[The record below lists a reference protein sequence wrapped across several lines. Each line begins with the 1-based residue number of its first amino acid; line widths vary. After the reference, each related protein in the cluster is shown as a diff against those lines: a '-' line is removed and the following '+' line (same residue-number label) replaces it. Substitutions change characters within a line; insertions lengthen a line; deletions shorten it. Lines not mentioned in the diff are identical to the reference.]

1 MSEETAVLDAPPQT
15 AAAEPQL
22 ADLERELKDRGLIHD
37 IEPPAQKT
45 AVKEPAA
52 VTGDKPKGDQPP
64 KPPEPA
70 QPTTIPPKD
79 DDTPSNKAFANM
91 RTALKDASAKQAA
104 MERTIAELQAKVSP
118 PAPATPPEQA
128 FKQLND
134 ALTGKA
140 ENAASATSAAKAA
153 ISAMPVEDVR
163 KVIAMAERGE
173 LGEDSANILALARE
187 ELAPA
192 LDRALQ
198 AREALEG
205 ERQQTEKW
213 RTDNDA
219 SLQRITEQHPDLKQT
234 DSALF
239 KFLADFRE
247 KYVARLDADG
257 NVTEKLA
264 LYPLMSDPSWPEK
277 IIPVAVE
284 MFNAQGLAAKA
295 KEADALK
302 EKLDRQRTPAGGGN
316 HPSPGDKGAASEV
329 EQLEQELR
337 DRGNIPLSGRRG

>member
-1 MSEETAVLDAPPQT
+1 MSETAVLDAPQT
-15 AAAEPQL
+15 DTPAAEV
-22 ADLERELKDRGLIHD
+22 ADLEKQLSEQGIIHD

-45 AVKEPAA
+45 AVKAPTAA
-52 VTGDKPKGDQPP
+52 PVDDGKPKGDQPP
-64 KPPEPA
+64 KPTEPA
-70 QPTTIPPKD
+70 QPTAPPTKD
-79 DDTPSNKAFANM
+79 DDTPTGKAFASM
-91 RTALKDASAKQAA
+91 RIALKEAASKQTA
-104 MERTIAELQAKVSP
+104 MERELAELRTKVSP

-140 ENAASATSAAKAA
+140 EDAATATQTAKAA
-153 ISAMPVEDVR
+153 IQAMPVEDVR

-192 LDRALQ
+192 IDRALQ
-198 AREALEG
+198 ARDVLEG

-213 RTDNDA
+213 QQDNDA
-219 SLQRITEQHPDLKQT
+219 SLRKMAEQHPDLAKT

-247 KYVARLDADG
+247 KYVAKLDEQG

-264 LYPLMSDPSWPEK
+264 LYPLMSDPNWPEK
-277 IIPVAVE
+277 VIPVAVE
-284 MFNAQGLAAKA
+284 LFNAQGLSAKA
-295 KEADALK
+295 READALK

-316 HPSPGDKGAASEV
+316 HPSPGDKGTSTDV
-329 EQLEQELR
+329 EELEKQLAGL
-337 DRGNIPLSGRRG
+337 GNIPLVGRRG